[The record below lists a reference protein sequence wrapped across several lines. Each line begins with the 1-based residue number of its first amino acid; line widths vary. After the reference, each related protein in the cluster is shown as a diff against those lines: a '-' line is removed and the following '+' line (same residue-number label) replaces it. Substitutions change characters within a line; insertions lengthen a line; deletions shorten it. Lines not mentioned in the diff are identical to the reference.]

1 MSSETAEAGAEAD
14 QQEQAVESTDAGS
27 DGGALTGARPLTI
40 ELPDGSASVSD
51 AILSH
56 HEMLRAP
63 GEHGLATSED
73 ITHLSEAMDTLS
85 TEIDETGQESEAT
98 REEAEQLRE
107 TVECQRQQIDEL
119 QATVDSLAAIL
130 GTSTEWETF
139 DADEAASDVA
149 GD

>member
-1 MSSETAEAGAEAD
+1 MSSETAEAGAQD
-14 QQEQAVESTDAGS
+14 QQEQAVESADEGPE
-27 DGGALTGARPLTI
+27 GALTEARPLTI

-56 HEMLRAP
+56 REMLRAP
-63 GEHGLATSED
+63 EEHGLATDED

-85 TEIDETGQESEAT
+85 TEIEETGQESEET
-98 REEAEQLRE
+98 REEVAELRE
-107 TVECQRQQIDEL
+107 TVERQRRQIDEL
-119 QATVDSLAAIL
+119 QATVDSLAEIL

-139 DADEAASDVA
+139 DADEAAPDVA